1 MLAGKQRNTS
11 KKGLMKGI
19 KTFSKNK
26 KNIVAKDIV
35 TFLKKKR
42 KRKQIYGPYRYKDF
56 LEDEC

>member
-1 MLAGKQRNTS
+1 
-11 KKGLMKGI
+11 MKGI

-42 KRKQIYGPYRYKDF
+42 KRKHISGKRKQIYGPYRYKDF